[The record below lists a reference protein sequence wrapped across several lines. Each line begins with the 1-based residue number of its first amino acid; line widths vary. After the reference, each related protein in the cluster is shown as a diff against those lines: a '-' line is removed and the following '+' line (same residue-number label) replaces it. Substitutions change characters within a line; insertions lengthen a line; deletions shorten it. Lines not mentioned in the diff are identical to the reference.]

1 MAVDHLLATIAMGM
15 VALFIPV
22 PLMFLGII
30 VVVVQTLVFALL
42 TSIYIALATEHEE
55 H

>member
-1 MAVDHLLATIAMGM
+1 M

-30 VVVVQTLVFALL
+30 VILVQTLVFSLL
-42 TSIYIALATEHEE
+42 TSIYIGLATEHEE
-55 H
+55 HH